1 MCDCTL
7 RNPASNFYKDCC
19 RIGPVTPS
27 PIFLFSLSET
37 LLTMWMTILML
48 EVPILV
54 PIWQYLGPK
63 LDHFSIL
70 NFPSLF
76 SDWLIQKFRKD
87 FFQNFWIDQSER
99 RFKNEQISNS
109 RIWCNLCFPRQY
121 ISFFIMK
128 NFCCINLK
136 YFN

>member
-1 MCDCTL
+1 MTNWKL
-7 RNPASNFYKDCC
+7 EFKFSSSKSKGLYLL
-19 RIGPVTPS
+19 GPVTPS

-37 LLTMWMTILML
+37 LLTIWMTILML

-76 SDWLIQKFRKD
+76 SDWLIQNFLKKK
-87 FFQNFWIDQSER
+87 FQNFWIDQSER
-99 RFKNEQISNS
+99 IFKNEQISNQEFDVIFAS
-109 RIWCNLCFPRQY
+109 QGSIFYFSL
-121 ISFFIMK
+121 
-128 NFCCINLK
+128 CCINLK